1 MNRSYLFVPGDSD
14 RKFAKALDSGA
25 DALILDLEDAV
36 AETAKEA
43 AREAIAERLATK
55 AKPEFWVRVNP
66 VDSVHNLRDIDA
78 LAAQPPAGVV
88 LPKCRGADDLRTLDA
103 RLATMERRAGVSA
116 GSTRVLPLVTERA
129 DALFR
134 IPEYVQV
141 TGRLIG
147 LTWGAEDLAAEL
159 GVEKNKDTDGNWLPP
174 FQLARSL
181 CLIGAA
187 AAGVPAIDTVYVDVR
202 NADGM
207 QTFADCARRD
217 GFAGMLAIHPA
228 QIAPIHAAFTP
239 DADALA
245 QAQQIVELFDANPGV
260 GVLQLDGR
268 MLDRPHYVQAQR
280 LLAVARRIRSG

>member
-25 DALILDLEDAV
+25 DALIIDLEDAV

-55 AKPEFWVRVNP
+55 AEPEFWVRVNP

-245 QAQQIVELFDANPGV
+245 RAQQIVELFDANPGV